1 MPQSSVSSLRRW
13 SSAGAS
19 LDVVLPLVTT
29 FVSGAF
35 AVAVAMRYIRKRRPS
50 HLAWAIG
57 LLLFAVAALCGYL
70 ARSGGATDLEYRL
83 FYLFGA
89 IANVAWLALG
99 TVFIVAPRYG
109 RVALAAVLALTVA
122 AVYAVFSTPVDLAV
136 AVDTGRGFPDGS
148 LPRILAGIGSG
159 LGSLVLI
166 GGALWSAWIFVRR
179 RDQGRRALA
188 NVIIAAGVFIAAAGG
203 TVAFTGASG
212 ILELT
217 NLIGVSVMFV
227 GFLLA

>member
-1 MPQSSVSSLRRW
+1 M
-13 SSAGAS
+13 
-19 LDVVLPLVTT
+19 LPLVTT
-29 FVSGAF
+29 FVAGAYAL
-35 AVAVAMRYIRKRRPS
+35 AVALRYVRKRRPS

-57 LLLFAVAALCGYL
+57 LLLFAVAAFNGFL
-70 ARSGGATDLEYRL
+70 ARSGGATETEYRL

-109 RVALAAVLALTVA
+109 RVALGAVLALTAVA
-122 AVYAVFSTPVDLAV
+122 SYAVFATPVDLAV

-148 LPRILAGIGSG
+148 LPRILAAIGSG
-159 LGSLVLI
+159 GGSVVLI
-166 GGALWSAWIFVRR
+166 GGALWSAWVFLRR

-188 NVIIAAGVFIAAAGG
+188 NVIIAVGVFIAAAGG

-212 ILELT
+212 VLELT
-217 NLIGVSVMFV
+217 NLLGVSVMFV

>member
-1 MPQSSVSSLRRW
+1 MI
-13 SSAGAS
+13 
-19 LDVVLPLVTT
+19 PLVTT

-35 AVAVAMRYIRKRRPS
+35 AVAVALRYMRKRRPS
-50 HLAWAIG
+50 HLAWAVG
-57 LLLFAVAALCGYL
+57 LLLFAVAALCGFL

-99 TVFIVAPRYG
+99 TVFIIAPRYG
-109 RVALAAVLALTVA
+109 RAALAAVLALTAVA
-122 AVYAVFSTPVDLAV
+122 IYAVFAAPVDLAV

-159 LGSLVLI
+159 VGSLVLI
-166 GGALWSAWIFVRR
+166 GGALWSAWVFLRR

-188 NVIIAAGVFIAAAGG
+188 NVVIAAGVFIAAAGG
-203 TVAFTGASG
+203 TAAFTGASG

>member
-1 MPQSSVSSLRRW
+1 M
-13 SSAGAS
+13 
-19 LDVVLPLVTT
+19 LPLVTT
-29 FVSGAF
+29 LVSGAF
-35 AVAVAMRYIRKRRPS
+35 AVAVAVRYLRKRRPS
-50 HLAWAIG
+50 LLAWAIG
-57 LLLFAVAALCGYL
+57 LLLFAVAAFNGFL
-70 ARSGGATDLEYRL
+70 ARTGGATDVEYRL

-109 RVALAAVLALTVA
+109 RAALAAVLALSAVA
-122 AVYAVFSTPVDLAV
+122 AYAVFTTPVDIAV
-136 AVDTGRGFPDGS
+136 AVDTGKGFPDGS
-148 LPRILAGIGSG
+148 LPRILAAIGSG
-159 LGSLVLI
+159 VGSLVLI
-166 GGALWSAWIFVRR
+166 GGALWSAWAFLRR

-188 NVIIAAGVFIAAAGG
+188 NAVIAVGVFIAAAGG

-212 ILELT
+212 ILEFT

>member
-1 MPQSSVSSLRRW
+1 VI
-13 SSAGAS
+13 
-19 LDVVLPLVTT
+19 PLVTT

-35 AVAVAMRYIRKRRPS
+35 AVAVALRYMRKRRPS
-50 HLAWAIG
+50 HLAWAVG
-57 LLLFAVAALCGYL
+57 LLLFAVAAFNGFL
-70 ARSGGATDLEYRL
+70 ARSGGATEVEYRL

-99 TVFIVAPRYG
+99 TVFIIAPRYG
-109 RVALAAVLALTVA
+109 RAALAAVLALTAV
-122 AVYAVFSTPVDLAV
+122 AVYAVFATPVDLAV

-159 LGSLVLI
+159 VGSLVLI
-166 GGALWSAWIFVRR
+166 GGALWSAWVFLRR

-188 NVIIAAGVFIAAAGG
+188 NVVIAAGVFIAAAGG
-203 TVAFTGASG
+203 TAAFTGASG

>member
-1 MPQSSVSSLRRW
+1 
-13 SSAGAS
+13 
-19 LDVVLPLVTT
+19 VTT
-29 FVSGAF
+29 LVSGAF
-35 AVAVAMRYIRKRRPS
+35 AVAVALSYMRKRRPAQ
-50 HLAWAIG
+50 LAWAIG
-57 LLLFAVAALCGYL
+57 LLFFAIAAFNGFL
-70 ARSGGATDLEYRL
+70 ARSGGATDVEYRL

-99 TVFIVAPRYG
+99 TIFIVAPRYG
-109 RVALAAVLALTVA
+109 RAALAAVLALSAIA
-122 AVYAVFSTPVDLAV
+122 AYAVFATPVDIAV
-136 AVDTGRGFPDGS
+136 AIDTGKGFPDGS

-166 GGALWSAWIFVRR
+166 GGALWSAWVFLRR

>member
-1 MPQSSVSSLRRW
+1 
-13 SSAGAS
+13 
-19 LDVVLPLVTT
+19 VLALVTT

-35 AVAVAMRYIRKRRPS
+35 ALAVALRYVRKRRPS

-57 LLLFAVAALCGYL
+57 LLLFTVAAFNGFL
-70 ARSGGATDLEYRL
+70 ARSGGATETEYRL

-109 RVALAAVLALTVA
+109 RVALAAVLALTAVA
-122 AVYAVFSTPVDLAV
+122 AYAVFATPVDLAV

-148 LPRILAGIGSG
+148 LPRILAAIGSG
-159 LGSLVLI
+159 GGSVVLI
-166 GGALWSAWIFVRR
+166 GGALWSAWVFVRR

-188 NVIIAAGVFIAAAGG
+188 NVIIAVGVFIAAAGG

-212 ILELT
+212 VLELT
-217 NLIGVSVMFV
+217 NLVGVSVMFV

>member
-1 MPQSSVSSLRRW
+1 M
-13 SSAGAS
+13 
-19 LDVVLPLVTT
+19 LPLVTT

-35 AVAVAMRYIRKRRPS
+35 AVAVALKYMRKRRPS
-50 HLAWAIG
+50 HLAWALG
-57 LLLFAVAALCGYL
+57 LLLFAIAAFNGFL
-70 ARSGGATDLEYRL
+70 ARSGGATDVEYRL

-99 TVFIVAPRYG
+99 TVYIVAPRYG
-109 RVALAAVLALTVA
+109 RAALAAVLALTAV
-122 AVYAVFSTPVDLAV
+122 AVYSVFSTPVDLAV
-136 AVDTGRGFPDGS
+136 AVDTGKGFPDGS
-148 LPRILAGIGSG
+148 PPRVLAAIGSG

-166 GGALWSAWIFVRR
+166 GGALWSAWVFLRR

-188 NVIIAAGVFIAAAGG
+188 NVVIAAGVFIAAAGG

-227 GFLLA
+227 GFLLV

>member
-1 MPQSSVSSLRRW
+1 M
-13 SSAGAS
+13 
-19 LDVVLPLVTT
+19 LPLVTT
-29 FVSGAF
+29 IVSSAF
-35 AVAVAMRYIRKRRPS
+35 AVAVALQYLRKRRPPQ
-50 HLAWAIG
+50 LAWAIG
-57 LLLFAVAALCGYL
+57 LSLFAVAAFMGFL
-70 ARSGGATDLEYRL
+70 ARTGGATEVEYRL

-99 TVFIVAPRYG
+99 TILIVAPRFG
-109 RVALAAVLALTVA
+109 RVALAAVLALTVT
-122 AVYAVFSTPVDLAV
+122 AVYAVFATPVDLAV

-166 GGALWSAWIFVRR
+166 GGALWSAWVFFRR
-179 RDQGRRALA
+179 RNQGRRALA
-188 NVIIAAGVFIAAAGG
+188 NAIIAVGVFIAAAGG

-212 ILELT
+212 VLELT
-217 NLIGVSVMFV
+217 NLVGVSVMFV

>member
-1 MPQSSVSSLRRW
+1 M
-13 SSAGAS
+13 
-19 LDVVLPLVTT
+19 LPLVTT

-35 AVAVAMRYIRKRRPS
+35 AVAVALKYMRKRRPS
-50 HLAWAIG
+50 HLAWALG
-57 LLLFAVAALCGYL
+57 LLLFAVAAFNGFL
-70 ARSGGATDLEYRL
+70 ARSGGATDVEYRL

-99 TVFIVAPRYG
+99 TIYIVAPRYG
-109 RVALAAVLALTVA
+109 RVALGVVVALTAV
-122 AVYAVFSTPVDLAV
+122 AVYAVFATPVDIAV
-136 AVDTGRGFPDGS
+136 AVDTGKGFPDGS
-148 LPRILAGIGSG
+148 LPRVLAAIGSG
-159 LGSLVLI
+159 LGSVVLI
-166 GGALWSAWIFVRR
+166 GGALWSAWVFLRR
-179 RDQGRRALA
+179 HDQGRRALA
-188 NVIIAAGVFIAAAGG
+188 NVIIAVGVFIAAAGG

>member
-1 MPQSSVSSLRRW
+1 
-13 SSAGAS
+13 
-19 LDVVLPLVTT
+19 VLPLVTT
-29 FVSGAF
+29 LVSSAF
-35 AVAVAMRYIRKRRPS
+35 AIAVALQYARKRRAPQ
-50 HLAWAIG
+50 LAWAVG
-57 LLLFAVAALCGYL
+57 LSLFAVAAFMGFL
-70 ARSGGATDLEYRL
+70 ARTGGATELEYRL

-99 TVFIVAPRYG
+99 TILIVAPQYG
-109 RVALAAVLALTVA
+109 RIALAVVLALSA
-122 AVYAVFSTPVDLAV
+122 AALYAVFATPVDIAV

-166 GGALWSAWIFVRR
+166 GGAVWSAWVFLRR
-179 RDQGRRALA
+179 RNQGRRALA
-188 NVIIAAGVFIAAAGG
+188 NVIIAIGVFIAAAGG

-212 ILELT
+212 VLELT
-217 NLIGVSVMFV
+217 NLVGVSVMFV